1 MKHSFDGEIGE
12 APALMG
18 PSLLEFQTQLLSYVE
33 GSTYAPGRRTQIA
46 LASLF
51 VAHDHYRAIAVLLEK
66 GLFASAL
73 ALNRPLYEALVKGLW
88 LSHCAP
94 ESKLENY
101 AAGRELESLN
111 ELTEDLL
118 STEIPAAVR
127 NGVRRV
133 KQRYWKLF
141 SSFAHAGHA
150 QVRRWLSPTG
160 VESSYAPAEI
170 QESINFAAFMVLAAT
185 LEMARLSGNQEAL
198 STLDSLLPSADKRR
212 E

>member
-1 MKHSFDGEIGE
+1 MKHSFDGEIGGTSD
-12 APALMG
+12 LMG
-18 PSLLEFQTQLLSYVE
+18 PSLLEFQTELLSYVE
-33 GSTYAPGRRTQIA
+33 GSAYAPGRRTQIA
-46 LASLF
+46 LASLL

-94 ESKLENY
+94 EGKLEDY

-118 STEIPAAVR
+118 STEIPAVVR
-127 NGVRRV
+127 NGVRNV
-133 KQRYWKLF
+133 KQRYWRQL

-160 VESSYAPAEI
+160 VESAYGQLRSRSR
-170 QESINFAAFMVLAAT
+170 SISPRSWCWRPLWKWRA
-185 LEMARLSGNQEAL
+185 
-198 STLDSLLPSADKRR
+198 
-212 E
+212 